1 MKNNIISVLI
11 GVLIGFIINTKTCN
25 NFYINKN
32 FEHINDSL
40 DKVVDSLD
48 NIIIQE
54 NQTIAK
60 LNKKDSLLILK
71 VKNLTEQRNEAKEE
85 ARKKANNPNLHNTDT
100 LLSFYACRYPTD
112 DKNILNLPKITLLN
126 VAKELILCDGTQ
138 KELKIAD
145 STIFILNER
154 IFVKD
159 TTINSYK
166 TKDTTYQAII
176 KTKDA
181 KYNNLD
187 NEYKTVKQSNNKL
200 KKYTAYTSIWAT
212 IMTALYILK

>member
-1 MKNNIISVLI
+1 MTNKLISVLI
-11 GVLIGFIINTKTCN
+11 GILIGFVINTKTCN
-25 NFYINKN
+25 NSYINKN

-40 DKVVDSLD
+40 DKIVDSLD

-60 LNKKDSLLILK
+60 LNKKDSLLVLK
-71 VKNLTEQRNEAKEE
+71 VENLTEQRNKAREE
-85 ARKKANNPNLHNTDT
+85 AHKKANNPNLSNSDT
-100 LLSFYACRYPTD
+100 LHKFFVERYPTE
-112 DKNILNLPKITLLN
+112 DKTPFSLPKELL
-126 VAKELILCDGTQ
+126 VDAARDLIYCDGTQ

-166 TKDTTYQAII
+166 IKDTTYQAII
-176 KTKDA
+176 KTKDS

-187 NEYKTVKQSNNKL
+187 NEYKTVKQTNNKL
-200 KKYTAYTSIWAT
+200 KKYIAYTSIWAT